1 MSIVNI
7 AAYLFVPLHDLSEL
21 RIALTT
27 RCSELGLKGTILL
40 APEGINLFLA
50 GAETDIDAFLQ
61 HLRADQR
68 FANVREKR
76 SLSAVQPFNK
86 LYVKLKKEIV
96 PLGEHNL
103 DPNQFATP
111 RLDPLELKRW
121 LDAGKDLI
129 LLDTRN
135 QFEFDQGTFE
145 GAVDLGIK
153 NFRSFPA
160 AIAEK
165 LPEWRERTV
174 VTFCT
179 GGIRCEKAGPLME
192 KMGFKD
198 VYQLEGGILKYFE
211 LLQDGSGNSPHYRGD
226 CFVFD
231 ERIGVDGDLKPTQK

>member
-7 AAYLFVPLHDLSEL
+7 AAYLFVPLDALAELQAVLKARCVEL
-21 RIALTT
+21 R
-27 RCSELGLKGTILL
+27 LKGTILL

-50 GAETDIDAFLQ
+50 GDAADIDAFLQ
-61 HLRADQR
+61 QLRCDSR
-68 FANVREKR
+68 FANLREKR
-76 SLSAVQPFNK
+76 SFSADQPFAK

-96 PLGEHNL
+96 PLGEHNV
-103 DPNQFATP
+103 DPNQYSTP
-111 RLDPLELKRW
+111 RLDPHELKRW
-121 LDAGKDLI
+121 LDEGKNVI

-135 QFEFDQGTFE
+135 QFEFAQGTFE
-145 GAVDLGIK
+145 GAVELGIK

-160 AIAEK
+160 AIADK
-165 LPEWRERTV
+165 LPEWRDRTI

-192 KMGFKD
+192 KIGFSD

-211 LLQDGSGNSPHYRGD
+211 LLQDGSGKSPHYRGD

-231 ERIGVDGDLKPTQK
+231 ERIGVDGDLKPTHK